1 MRAPTDMPRRR
12 RRGSNRGRIV
22 LIVAVVALFL
32 LATSLRG
39 IAGFYT
45 DYLWFDGLGLASVF
59 RGVLRAQVV
68 LAAVFTAT
76 FFVLLFVNLWIAD
89 RLAPKFRPAG
99 PEDDLLE
106 RYHDVVDRRAGLLRA
121 GISLVFALL
130 FGLGAGSQW
139 NEWLLFSNS
148 VSFGEKDPLFNTD
161 ISFYVFKLPFLTYLV
176 NWLFASLIII
186 FIVTAVA
193 HYLNGGIRVQAAFQR
208 VTPQVKAHLSVIL
221 GLLALVKAAD
231 YWLDRYELTLSTRGT
246 VDGATYTE
254 VNAQLPAIYLLLSIS
269 LLAFVLF
276 IINIWRRGWVLP
288 AVTVGLWAFAA
299 IVAGT
304 IYPTFVQRFRVEP
317 AESSKEATYI
327 TRNIEA
333 TRDAFGLNNV
343 ETTPFDYQDSLESEQ
358 LLANEGT
365 IQNIRLLD
373 PNVVTDT
380 YRRLQNERGFYR
392 FLDLD
397 VDRYTVDIN
406 GEEITSQVVIAARE
420 LNPDG
425 IPQKSW
431 EGERLAFTHG
441 YGIALAPSNVVTS
454 TGRPDFLIGGV
465 PIVVSPTLP
474 ETDDIAQPQLYF
486 GDGLPGYSI
495 VGTERVEIDYT
506 DEAGEPVETAYDGD
520 GGVAVSGTGIG
531 GFIRRS
537 AFALRFGE
545 IDPLISNFI
554 TDKSRILYVRDV
566 RERVTKVAPFLH
578 IDADPYPVVTSDG
591 NMVWI
596 IDAYTTS
603 SNYPYAQRANTEQL
617 SAGSGL
623 DHNFNYVRNSVKVV
637 VDAYDGTVTLYEM
650 PGIEG
655 PDGEVARDPIAQAYR
670 KAFPDLFEDFDDMPE
685 DLQEHLRYP
694 EDLFRVQTNMW
705 GRYQISESTPF
716 YEQAGA
722 WTVAQ
727 DPGTTPE
734 GAESTPVTNA
744 QGETVSTRDARIEP
758 YYLQMQLP
766 DQEGLEFV
774 LLRPFVPVSQNDTN
788 TQLTAFMV
796 AQSDGDNYGKLRVYQ
811 MPGTRVDGPAV
822 VQANI
827 AATEEISQ
835 RVSLL
840 NQQGSQVRFG
850 NLLLVPID
858 QTILYVRPLYVQAR
872 GETAVPELKNVIVAF
887 GAEVAMG
894 TNLLDALT
902 QIFDSEEDI
911 AALEEI
917 LGGELTPPT
926 DPDEGPDE
934 PPEETPD
941 QTVDELLAEAS
952 TLLEEA
958 ESELQGDDPDLGAY
972 QDKVDQARELI
983 NQALELTGAVPPS
996 DGGSDGDGTADGSTT
1011 TAPPDTEP
1019 PDEGGGEA

>member
-22 LIVAVVALFL
+22 LIVAIVALFL

-45 DYLWFDGLGLASVF
+45 DYLWYDALGLSSVF

-68 LAAVFTAT
+68 LAVVFTAT

-106 RYHDVVDRRAGLLRA
+106 RYHEAVDRRAGLLRA
-121 GISLVFALL
+121 GIALVFALL
-130 FGLGAGSQW
+130 FGVGAGSQW
-139 NEWLLFSNS
+139 NQWLLFSNS

-161 ISFYVFKLPFLTYLV
+161 ISFYVFKLPFLTYVV
-176 NWLFASLIII
+176 NWLFASLIIVL
-186 FIVTAVA
+186 IVTAVA

-246 VDGATYTE
+246 VDGALYTE

-327 TRNIEA
+327 SRNIEA

-343 ETTPFDYQDSLESEQ
+343 ETTPFNYQEELTPEQ
-358 LLANEGT
+358 LLDNAAT
-365 IQNIRLLD
+365 ILNIRLLD
-373 PNVVTDT
+373 PIVVPDT
-380 YRRLQNERGFYR
+380 YKRLQVERGFYR
-392 FLDLD
+392 FPDLD
-397 VDRYTVDIN
+397 VDRYDVNIN
-406 GEEITSQVVIAARE
+406 GEEITSQVVLAARE
-420 LNPDG
+420 LNTGG

-431 EGERLAFTHG
+431 EGEHLAFTHG

-465 PIVVSPTLP
+465 PVVVDERLP
-474 ETDDIAQPQLYF
+474 ATDDIARPQLYF
-486 GDGLPGYSI
+486 GEGLPGYAI
-495 VGTERVEIDYT
+495 VGTDRVEIDYT
-506 DEAGEPVETAYDGD
+506 DEDGEPVETAYEGD
-520 GGVAVSGTGIG
+520 GGVAVSGTGLG
-531 GFIRRS
+531 GFVRRAS
-537 AFALRFGE
+537 FALRFGE

-554 TDKSRILYVRDV
+554 TDESRIMYVRDV
-566 RERVTKVAPFLH
+566 RERVTKVAPFLS

-591 NMVWI
+591 EMVWI
-596 IDAYTTS
+596 VDAYTTS

-623 DHNFNYVRNSVKVV
+623 DHKFNYVRNSVKAV
-637 VDAYDGTVTLYEM
+637 VDAYEGSVTLYEM

-655 PDGEVARDPIAQAYR
+655 PDGEPQEDPIATAYR
-670 KAFPDLFEDFDDMPE
+670 KAFPDLFSDFDDLSD
-685 DLQEHLRYP
+685 DLKEHLRYP

-744 QGETVSTRDARIEP
+744 AGETVSTRDARIEP

-766 DQEGLEFV
+766 GEEDDQFI

-796 AQSDGDNYGKLRVYQ
+796 AQSDPGDYGRLRVYQ

-827 AATEEISQ
+827 ASQERISQ

-840 NQQGSQVRFG
+840 NQQGSQVLFG
-850 NLLLVPID
+850 NLLLIPVD
-858 QTILYVRPLYVQAR
+858 ETILYVRPLYVQAR
-872 GETAVPELKNVIVAF
+872 GETSVPQLRNVIVSF
-887 GAEVAMG
+887 GAEVVMG
-894 TNLLDALT
+894 ETLFDALA
-902 QIFDSEEDI
+902 QIFDTPEEVEALRVILAGELNPPPDSEEGP
-911 AALEEI
+911 EQ
-917 LGGELTPPT
+917 PP
-926 DPDEGPDE
+926 G
-934 PPEETPD
+934 ETPEPETG
-941 QTVDELLAEAS
+941 QTVDELLTQAS
-952 TLLEEA
+952 TLLDDAQADLEA
-958 ESELQGDDPDLGAY
+958 DTPDLGAY
-972 QDKVDQARELI
+972 QDKGDQARDLI
-983 NQALELTGAVPPS
+983 KQALELSGVFPSETDTTATTAPSS
-996 DGGSDGDGTADGSTT
+996 DGGADG
-1011 TAPPDTEP
+1011 
-1019 PDEGGGEA
+1019 GN

>member
-1 MRAPTDMPRRR
+1 MRAPTDIPRKR
-12 RRGSNRGRIV
+12 RRGSNRGRILLV
-22 LIVAVVALFL
+22 VAIVALFL

-45 DYLWFDGLGLASVF
+45 DYLWYDALGLSSIF
-59 RGVLRAQVV
+59 RGILRAQVM
-68 LAAVFTAT
+68 LAVVFTAV
-76 FFVLLFVNLWIAD
+76 FFILLFVNLWIAD
-89 RLAPKFRPAG
+89 RLAPKFKPTG

-106 RYHDVVDRRAGLLRA
+106 RYHEAVDRRAGMLRA

-148 VSFGEKDPLFNTD
+148 VPFGEKDPLFNTD
-161 ISFYVFKLPFLTYLV
+161 ISFYVFRLPFLSYVV

-186 FIVTAVA
+186 LIVTAVA

-221 GLLALVKAAD
+221 GLLALVKAGD

-299 IVAGT
+299 IVVGT

-327 TRNIEA
+327 SRNIEA
-333 TRDAFGLNNV
+333 TRDAFGVSNV
-343 ETTPFDYQDSLESEQ
+343 ETTPFDYQESLTPQQ
-358 LLANEGT
+358 LIDNAAT

-373 PNVVTDT
+373 PNVVPDT
-380 YRRLQNERGFYR
+380 YKRLQVERGFYR
-392 FLDLD
+392 FPDLD
-397 VDRYTVDIN
+397 VDRYNVEIN

-420 LNPDG
+420 LNTDG

-431 EGERLAFTHG
+431 EGEHLAFTHG

-465 PIVVSPTLP
+465 PVVVDSRLP
-474 ETDDIAQPQLYF
+474 ATDDIAQPQLYF
-486 GDGLPGYSI
+486 GEGLPGYAI
-495 VGTERVEIDYT
+495 VGTDRVEIDYT
-506 DEAGEPVETAYDGD
+506 DEAGEPVETAYDGS
-520 GGVAVSGTGIG
+520 GGVAVSGTGLG
-531 GFIRRS
+531 GFVRRAS
-537 AFALRFGE
+537 FALRFGE

-554 TDKSRILYVRDV
+554 TDESRIMYVRDV
-566 RERVTKVAPFLH
+566 RERVTKVAPFLS

-591 NMVWI
+591 KMVWI
-596 IDAYTTS
+596 VDAYTTS
-603 SNYPYAQRANTEQL
+603 SNYPYSQRANTEQL

-623 DHNFNYVRNSVKVV
+623 DHNFNYVRNSVKAV

-650 PGIEG
+650 PGVEG
-655 PDGEVARDPIAQAYR
+655 PDGEAQADPIARAYR
-670 KAFPDLFEDFDDMPE
+670 KAFPDLFADFDDMSD
-685 DLQEHLRYP
+685 DLKAHLRYP

-722 WTVAQ
+722 WAVAQ

-734 GAESTPVTNA
+734 GAESTPVTNVE
-744 QGETVSTRDARIEP
+744 GETVSTREARIEP

-766 DQEGLEFV
+766 GEEEDEFI

-796 AQSDGDNYGKLRVYQ
+796 AQSDPENYGRLQVYQ

-827 AATEEISQ
+827 AAEESISQ

-840 NQQGSQVRFG
+840 NQQGSQVLFG
-850 NLLLVPID
+850 NLLLVPVD

-894 TNLLDALT
+894 ETLFDALV
-902 QIFDSEEDI
+902 QIFDTPEDI
-911 AALEEI
+911 EALRVI
-917 LGGELTPPT
+917 LAGELNPPT
-926 DPDEGPDE
+926 DPDEGPEE
-934 PPEETPD
+934 PSEEPSEGTPD
-941 QTVDELLAEAS
+941 RTVDELLSQAS
-952 TLLEEA
+952 ALLEEA
-958 ESELQGDDPDLGAY
+958 ESALQADTPDLGAY
-972 QDKVDQARELI
+972 QDKVDQARDLV
-983 NQALELTGAVPPS
+983 NQALELSGFGPPS
-996 DGGSDGDGTADGSTT
+996 GDSNTTT
-1011 TAPPDTEP
+1011 TAPPADGAA
-1019 PDEGGGEA
+1019 EGGA